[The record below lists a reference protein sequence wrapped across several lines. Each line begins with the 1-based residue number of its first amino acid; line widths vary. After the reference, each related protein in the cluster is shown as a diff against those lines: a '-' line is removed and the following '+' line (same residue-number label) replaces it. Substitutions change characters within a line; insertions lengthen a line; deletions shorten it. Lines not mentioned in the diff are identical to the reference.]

1 MPKRTSDHVFH
12 PPSGSSLPGS
22 SDPNPYVFYPPDDI
36 RGLIKT
42 EKDEGELAKM
52 KSALKQWER
61 IYVFPGYPYR
71 RAAAE
76 LRAIAA
82 KLLRYAEKTPV
93 PRQQTYYND
102 SQVPEGRGEIMD
114 ALEGLYDNQDNIR
127 FDYNRQGERP
137 VIDTEMSKGDFSSPR
152 EPPIGD
158 SVKERGSGPDPEGM
172 DAVEPPT
179 GGNIDGFPSNIG

>member
-1 MPKRTSDHVFH
+1 MSQKTSDHVFH

-22 SDPNPYVFYPPDDI
+22 PDANPYMSYPPEDI
-36 RGLIKT
+36 RQLIKS
-42 EKDEGELAKM
+42 EKNEDELAKM

-76 LRAIAA
+76 LRALAA
-82 KLLRYAEKTPV
+82 KLLRAERTPV

-102 SQVPEGRGEIMD
+102 SQVPEGQGEIMD
-114 ALEGLYDNQDNIR
+114 ALKSLYDNQDNVR
-127 FDYNRQGERP
+127 FDYTRQGERP
-137 VIDTEMSKGDFSSPR
+137 TVDTEMSKGDFSSPS

-172 DAVEPPT
+172 DAVDPPT

>member
-1 MPKRTSDHVFH
+1 MHNKRSDHVFH
-12 PPSGSSLPGS
+12 PPTGSSLPGS
-22 SDPNPYVFYPPDDI
+22 ADANPYVFYPPQNI
-36 RGLIKT
+36 RELIKT
-42 EKDEGELAKM
+42 EKDEEELVKM

-71 RAAAE
+71 RAVARLRSIAAALIMAE
-76 LRAIAA
+76 L
-82 KLLRYAEKTPV
+82 TPV

-102 SQVPEGRGEIMD
+102 SNVPEGREEIMD
-114 ALEGLYDNQDNIR
+114 SLKSPHDNYDQIEI
-127 FDYNRQGERP
+127 DYSRQGERP
-137 VIDTEMSKGDFSSPR
+137 EIDSDASKGDFLSPS

>member
-1 MPKRTSDHVFH
+1 M
-12 PPSGSSLPGS
+12 
-22 SDPNPYVFYPPDDI
+22 I
-36 RGLIKT
+36 
-42 EKDEGELAKM
+42 KM
-52 KSALKQWER
+52 KSALRQWER

-71 RAAAE
+71 KVAAE

-82 KLLRYAEKTPV
+82 TLLRYAERTPV

-114 ALEGLYDNQDNIR
+114 ALKGLYDNQNNIR

-137 VIDTEMSKGDFSSPR
+137 EVDTEMSKGDFSSPR
-152 EPPIGD
+152 DPPIGD
-158 SVKERGSGPDPEGM
+158 SVKERGSGPDPEDM

>member
-1 MPKRTSDHVFH
+1 MLNKRSDHVFH
-12 PPSGSSLPGS
+12 PPTGSSLPGS
-22 SDPNPYVFYPPDDI
+22 PDANPYVFYPPENI
-36 RGLIKT
+36 RDLIKT
-42 EKDEGELAKM
+42 EKDEEELAKM

-71 RAAAE
+71 RMAAGLRRIAAA
-76 LRAIAA
+76 LMRAE
-82 KLLRYAEKTPV
+82 RTPV

-102 SQVPEGRGEIMD
+102 SQVPEGREEIMD
-114 ALEGLYDNQDNIR
+114 SLRSPHDNYDQIEN
-127 FDYNRQGERP
+127 DYNRQGERP
-137 VIDTEMSKGDFSSPR
+137 VVDTEMSKGDFLSPS

-172 DAVEPPT
+172 EIVEPAT